1 MPNCKRIEMLIAIVV
16 LLIVSSVYEP
26 ANAQRSEPEATKVR
40 VALRDQDIYGA
51 LFVTIAGAEKKVTDQ
66 AQQAWII
73 NGGRHVVYSA
83 SEGAGGYENE
93 GQSLHL
99 YDVKTGNQ
107 KRIMSHYFMVRTVKE
122 VITSNKKRALLV
134 TMEDGGL
141 GASYLAVVD
150 PWRGE
155 VFFRRWV
162 QLLANNGDIVVL
174 GFYREGDW
182 GDMVEGKK
190 VRPYKKER
198 HNLKTLLLRRVI
210 VNKKENLGSNT
221 QVSGETL
228 DSIRFATKPIAK
240 CPTNITR
247 YGLTRWIT
255 SLSPV
260 EFPGGIFI
268 R

>member
-1 MPNCKRIEMLIAIVV
+1 MQTCKRIEMIIAIVI
-16 LLIVSSVYEP
+16 LLIGSAVYGP
-26 ANAQRSEPEATKVR
+26 ANAQRSEPVATKVR
-40 VALRDQDIYGA
+40 VALRDHDIYGA
-51 LFVTIAGAEKKVTDQ
+51 LFVTIAGTENKVTDQ
-66 AQQAWII
+66 AQQAWVI
-73 NGGRHVVYSA
+73 NGGRHVVYSS

-99 YDVKTGNQ
+99 YAVKTGNH
-107 KRIMSHYFMVRTVKE
+107 KRIMSHYFMVKTVKE

-162 QLLANNGDIVVL
+162 QLLANNGDTIVL
-174 GFYREGDW
+174 GFYKEGDW

-210 VNKKENLGSNT
+210 VNKNDK
-221 QVSGETL
+221 V
-228 DSIRFATKPIAK
+228 
-240 CPTNITR
+240 
-247 YGLTRWIT
+247 
-255 SLSPV
+255 
-260 EFPGGIFI
+260 
-268 R
+268 